1 MSDLDDRLLLEL
13 ADESRREFLKKIGK
27 GLAMATSGI
36 KPDLSALK
44 KVDYLSK
51 PVIGHA
57 PYDRDF
63 DSYDAISFA
72 LDNMFEFGRAA
83 SDLSMPLDLQRLI
96 GSKLQ
101 YAIIGHK
108 YASSPGGPSSLRPT
122 DYDFYSS
129 LMDNADEYGDM
140 DEAIASTSATLQDV
154 FDYKKIFKG
163 ANHIWNE
170 KGRTGAADIEK
181 YIKDNVEGYIHAD
194 SEGDTCYEG
203 EPVPVDEDP
212 RDYLERDYASGPH
225 MNSFKHKLSFNQ
237 FYLTEHK
244 RKKKKKKIEKDEE
257 TPVTVFTVP
266 SEAEASNEGRKM
278 RKDIPE
284 QPNVDGA
291 PPIINS
297 PGPNYTNQPSLGVT
311 KFRTK
316 KNKNIVRGLYKT
328 DV

>member
-1 MSDLDDRLLLEL
+1 MSDLDDKLLLEL
-13 ADESRREFLKKIGK
+13 ADESRRDFLKKLGK
-27 GLAMATSGI
+27 GLAMASSGI
-36 KPDLSALK
+36 KPDLSAVK

-72 LDNMFEFGRAA
+72 LDNMFEFGRAE
-83 SDLSMPLDLQRLI
+83 SNLSMPL
-96 GSKLQ
+96 KLQ
-101 YAIIGHK
+101 QQLGNKLQFAIIGHK
-108 YASSPGGPSSLRPT
+108 YASSPGVPSSLRPT

-140 DEAIASTSATLQDV
+140 DEAISSTSATLQDV
-154 FDYKKIFKG
+154 FDYPKIFKG
-163 ANHIWNE
+163 ADSIWKE
-170 KGRTGAADIEK
+170 KGMEGLDDIEK
-181 YIKDNVEGYIHAD
+181 YIKNNVKGYINAD
-194 SEGDTCYEG
+194 KKGDTGYEG
-203 EPVPVDEDP
+203 EPEPVDEDP

-225 MNSFKHKLSFNQ
+225 MNSFKPKMSFKQ
-237 FYLTEHK
+237 FYLTE
-244 RKKKKKKIEKDEE
+244 KKKKKKIEKDEE
-257 TPVTVFTVP
+257 MPMTVFAGPGEV
-266 SEAEASNEGRKM
+266 EAANKGREM